1 MVCWMVMEMNQPPRR
16 PHSAAAPN
24 RMGSWL
30 LLVVLACVAGCG
42 KSGGSNSSEPSP
54 TPSSSGATTTT
65 STTNTPLDAVR
76 IGYFANLTHA
86 QAVLGVSSGDFATAV
101 APATIKS
108 LKFNAGPELMQALFA
123 GAIDIGYVGPGP
135 VISAY
140 ATSHGQALRVIAGA
154 AANGVLIVAR
164 KDGPVNTLADLV
176 GHKLA
181 TPQLGNTQDISA
193 KHYLRDVLKQTD
205 LSNVAPIPNAQ
216 MSALMARGQI
226 DAAWVPEPWGS
237 ILVSQ
242 TGARVIAEEKDL
254 WPTKQFTLTLIVTTP
269 QFLAAHPDVV
279 KKVLAVHEKW
289 TKLLNDA
296 PDQQVPALAAALNQ
310 LTGQT
315 FDQAVLT
322 TALHRITF
330 TNDPL
335 PDTLSTMATWTTELG
350 FVDNV
355 PDLSNLFDPGILR
368 SLP

>member
-1 MVCWMVMEMNQPPRR
+1 MIMNPLPPRAVWSR
-16 PHSAAAPN
+16 I
-24 RMGSWL
+24 L
-30 LLVVLACVAGCG
+30 LGMVAFATLCGCG
-42 KSGGSNSSEPSP
+42 KSAGN
-54 TPSSSGATTTT
+54 TPAQPGASANATTNPST
-65 STTNTPLDAVR
+65 SAPLDVVR

-86 QAVLGVSSGDFATAV
+86 QAVLGVSSGDFSTAV
-101 APATIKS
+101 APAALKP

-164 KDGPVNTLADLV
+164 KDGPVNSLADLA

-216 MSALMARGQI
+216 MATLMSRGQI

-237 ILVSQ
+237 LLVSQ
-242 TGARVIAEEKDL
+242 TGARIVGEEKDL

-269 QFLAAHPDVV
+269 EFLAAHPDVV
-279 KKVLAVHEKW
+279 KNVLAVHKKW
-289 TKLLNDA
+289 TKLLTDA
-296 PDQQVPALAAALNQ
+296 PDAQIPALSAALTQ
-310 LTGQT
+310 LTGAT
-315 FDQAVLT
+315 YDPAVLT
-322 TALHRITF
+322 TALHRISF

-335 PDTLSTMATWTTELG
+335 PDTLSTMATWTNELG

-355 PDLSNLFDPGILR
+355 PDLDKLFDLNISR